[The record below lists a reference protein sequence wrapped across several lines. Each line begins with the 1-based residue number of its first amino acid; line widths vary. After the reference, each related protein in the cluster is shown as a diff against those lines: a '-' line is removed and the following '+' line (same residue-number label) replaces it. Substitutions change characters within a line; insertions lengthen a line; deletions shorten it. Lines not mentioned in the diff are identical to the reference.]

1 MYQPLTENRMYK
13 RAKYKV
19 SENIALTSSVYRMR
33 LEGDTE
39 WITRPGQFVNIELEG
54 LYLRRPISICDWDE
68 QSITIIY
75 KVVGRGTEQ
84 MSRMAVGCELD
95 VLTGL
100 GNGFNADAECSEAL
114 LVGGGVGVPPLYRLA
129 KELLER
135 GRKVSVVLGFGT
147 KAELFYEEEFRALGA
162 KVYVS
167 TVDGSAGV
175 KGFVT
180 DAIRE
185 HDIAFD
191 YFYACGPMPML
202 KALSQSCEQIGEL
215 SFEER
220 MGCGFGACMGCSCKT
235 LTGNK
240 RICKEGPVMRKEEIL
255 W

>member
-1 MYQPLTENRMYK
+1 MVSNMYKKGIYKIVANEPLTSDVWRM
-13 RAKYKV
+13 V
-19 SENIALTSSVYRMR
+19 
-33 LEGDTE
+33 LEGDTQ
-39 WITRPGQFVNIELEG
+39 WISRPGQFVNIELEG
-54 LYLRRPISICDWDE
+54 LYLRRPISINDWTE
-68 QSITIIY
+68 NTITIIY

-84 MSRMAVGCELD
+84 MSRMMAGEELD

-100 GNGFNADAECSEAL
+100 GNGFDVDVECERPL

-129 KELLER
+129 KELLAR
-135 GRKVSVVLGFGT
+135 GKKVSVVLGFNT
-147 KAELFYEEEFRALGA
+147 AKEIFYADEFRALGA
-162 KVYVS
+162 EVYIS
-167 TVDGSAGV
+167 TADGSVGT

-185 HDIAFD
+185 GEVEFD
-191 YFYACGPMPML
+191 YFYSCGPLPML
-202 KALSQSCEQIGEL
+202 KALCDNTTVSGEL

-240 RICKEGPVMRKEEIL
+240 RICKEGPVMKREEII

>member
-1 MYQPLTENRMYK
+1 MCQLSTVNNMYKKGVYKVVANEPLTSDVWRM
-13 RAKYKV
+13 V
-19 SENIALTSSVYRMR
+19 
-33 LEGDTE
+33 LEGDTQ

-54 LYLRRPISICDWDE
+54 LYLRRPISICDWSE
-68 QSITIIY
+68 TTITIIY

-84 MSRMAVGCELD
+84 MSRMSEGQELD

-100 GNGFNADAECSEAL
+100 GNGFDADVECQKPL

-129 KELLER
+129 KELIAR
-135 GRKVSVVLGFGT
+135 GRKVSVVLGFNT
-147 KAELFYEEEFRALGA
+147 SKEIFYADEFRSLGA
-162 KVYVS
+162 DVYIS
-167 TVDGSAGV
+167 TADGSVGS

-185 HDIAFD
+185 NGIDFD
-191 YFYACGPMPML
+191 FFYSCGPLPML
-202 KALSQSCEQIGEL
+202 KALCDCTAVSGEL

-240 RICKEGPVMRKEEIL
+240 RICKEGPVMKREEII